1 MLKLLDV
8 WLSRN
13 SIDEK
18 RAALKDIFDAEMPP
32 RLLVK
37 EVKMCNYSDAI
48 LRMGENK
55 GLEKGRAEGRLE
67 GILESM
73 KNLVKKGRI
82 TIEEAAE
89 ESNMSVSDFEE
100 KTGLKAEK

>member
-37 EVKMCNYSDAI
+37 EVKMCNYSDFV
-48 LRMGENK
+48 ENRGLKEGLKKGKVEALVNLMKNFKLGIDEALK
-55 GLEKGRAEGRLE
+55 GLS
-67 GILESM
+67 IPESEWDEYR
-73 KNLVKKGRI
+73 KLVQEFG
-82 TIEEAAE
+82 
-89 ESNMSVSDFEE
+89 VHPV
-100 KTGLKAEK
+100 G